1 MNRLRTF
8 IAAVLTVLTVTTVV
22 VVPSS
27 FAETPDPAAEQQQ
40 NDERTDGTAEPEA
53 ADASDEEAAGDAVAE
68 VAPEVDD
75 AGAIESVE
83 LEAERSPWTGGLMM
97 SIAAMCIGGF
107 SALLGIWIDRDV
119 SRPRIFAASMSVLI
133 FCALVVGVAQAY
145 LDQMD
150 RIEKDQDL
158 ERMLDM
164 TYEIAVASGDPE
176 LIALVE
182 QSTGVALDVPPAP
195 EPSSTATPST
205 DGEDAATAQ

>member
-1 MNRLRTF
+1 MNRLRTL

-27 FAETPDPAAEQQQ
+27 FAEVPAEAAEQQAD
-40 NDERTDGTAEPEA
+40 DELTDGTTAPEA
-53 ADASDEEAAGDAVAE
+53 SAAGDDDVDEGAD
-68 VAPEVDD
+68 EVDE
-75 AGAIESVE
+75 AAAIEAVE

-107 SALLGIWIDRDV
+107 SALLGIWVDRDV
-119 SRPRIFAASMSVLI
+119 TRPRVFAASMSVLI

-182 QSTGVALDVPPAP
+182 ESTGMTLDVPPAP
-195 EPSSTATPST
+195 EPSSTAAPST